1 MTSTPLESTTTA
13 SPEHSSRRS
22 ATRISHGNA
31 PSPSGVGLDANFFN
45 DRLRVNFDW
54 YNKNTDNVIYAVP
67 VTYLVGVT
75 SIYRNI
81 GKMRNRGIELTIGGE
96 IIATRDWTWSLEANL
111 TTNKTSSATSTSR
124 KKPTAQWWS
133 SP

>member
-1 MTSTPLESTTTA
+1 MERTFT
-13 SPEHSSRRS
+13 
-22 ATRISHGNA
+22 G
-31 PSPSGVGLDANFFN
+31 GVGLDANFFN
-45 DRLRVNFDW
+45 DRLRVSFDW
-54 YNKNTDNVIYAVP
+54 YNKNTDNVISRARHRP
-67 VTYLVGVT
+67 RGRQ

-81 GKMRNRGIELTIGGE
+81 GKMRNRGIELTIGGGSSP
-96 IIATRDWTWSLEANL
+96 RDWTWSLEANL